1 MRAYTFGQ
9 LLHVI
14 ELGQTAEA
22 ADGERRMQ
30 LLTEGLVWLNGPYAG
45 QIVRVQ
51 GYLLSDLWTIVE
63 DESSAAP
70 SEERIQWQRRRLEML
85 ENQWFDQRERRF
97 ERTGAKGEI
106 EGSGGH
112 GGAENETV

>member
-1 MRAYTFGQ
+1 MGWYTFGQ

-30 LLTEGLVWLNGPYAG
+30 LLSEGLVWLNGPYAG

-51 GYLLSDLWTIVE
+51 NYLLSDLWTIAE
-63 DESSAAP
+63 NERSAAP
-70 SEERIQWQRRRLEML
+70 SEERVRWQRRRLEML
-85 ENQWFDQRERRF
+85 ENQWFEQRGRRF
-97 ERTGAKGEI
+97 DRPDAEGEI

-112 GGAENETV
+112 VGAEDKTI